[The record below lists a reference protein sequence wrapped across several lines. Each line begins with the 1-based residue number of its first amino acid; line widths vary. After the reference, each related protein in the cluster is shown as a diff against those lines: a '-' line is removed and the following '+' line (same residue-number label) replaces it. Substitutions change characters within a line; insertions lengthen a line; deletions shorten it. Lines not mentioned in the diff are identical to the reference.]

1 MVRCGVDFHRCY
13 YFTRETATCIIE
25 MNTCKSYNCYNN
37 VTTVIHVVMV
47 MAELVNGY
55 NRSGKYFIIVAM
67 AVTMVIAIYFYGD

>member
-1 MVRCGVDFHRCY
+1 
-13 YFTRETATCIIE
+13 
-25 MNTCKSYNCYNN
+25 MNTSKSYNCYNN

>member
-1 MVRCGVDFHRCY
+1 
-13 YFTRETATCIIE
+13 

-55 NRSGKYFIIVAM
+55 NRSGKYFIIVSNGSDNGNSNL
-67 AVTMVIAIYFYGD
+67 FLW

>member
-1 MVRCGVDFHRCY
+1 
-13 YFTRETATCIIE
+13 